1 MRIKQV
7 CLSSPLM
14 AVACPGAGNV
24 RVCWACR
31 RSGFDRNQELGVF
44 TFHTREIFGAIKA
57 HQLRE
62 FGTLQVLDQ
71 RSAPSQRTRGITK
84 CAEGMANVEL
94 AIAEGALAIFP
105 GFAPLNR

>member
-14 AVACPGAGNV
+14 AVAWPGAGNV
-24 RVCWACR
+24 TVSGACR

-44 TFHTREIFGAIKA
+44 TFHTREIFGAIEA
-57 HQLRE
+57 HQCRE

-71 RSAPSQRTRGITK
+71 RSAPSQHARGIAK
-84 CAEGMANVEL
+84 CAEGMAHVDL

-105 GFAPLNR
+105 